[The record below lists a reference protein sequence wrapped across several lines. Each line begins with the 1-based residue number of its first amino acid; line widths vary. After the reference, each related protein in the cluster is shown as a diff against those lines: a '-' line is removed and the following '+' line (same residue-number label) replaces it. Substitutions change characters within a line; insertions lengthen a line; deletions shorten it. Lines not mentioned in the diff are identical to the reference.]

1 MQALQSTTFNPARL
15 LAELDKFGV
24 VETGHAA
31 DLVLPEAN
39 PLAPNLTPSSPRS
52 LSCLRAYQR
61 HRNVLLEIEPLTLFT
76 IGPEQGR

>member
-1 MQALQSTTFNPARL
+1 MQALQSTTFNPARF
-15 LAELDKFGV
+15 LAELDKFPV

-52 LSCLRAYQR
+52 LPASLSTA
-61 HRNVLLEIEPLTLFT
+61 
-76 IGPEQGR
+76 IGTCCSK